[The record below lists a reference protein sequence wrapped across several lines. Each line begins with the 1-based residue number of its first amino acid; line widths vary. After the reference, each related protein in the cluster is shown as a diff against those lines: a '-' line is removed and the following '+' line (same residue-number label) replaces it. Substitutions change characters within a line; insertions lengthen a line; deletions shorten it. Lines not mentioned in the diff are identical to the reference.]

1 MLETVLNGAI
11 SAALG
16 ARIVGEE
23 RMGRGHNAE
32 LTRAALSDG
41 RVVVVKT
48 DGVGDPDAL
57 AIEGRTLRHLAE
69 VGGLRTPAIY
79 VAEPG
84 LVVMEFMDN
93 DSGLS
98 AVGEIEAADQVAILH
113 SHTAAQYG
121 FAYDTRIGP
130 LQQPNPEGGDWCAF
144 FRDHRLMLMA
154 RAAYREGVLAQRLLG
169 KIETLAERL
178 DTLIGEAGP
187 PVLIHGDLWGGNVLG
202 RRGHLS
208 GFIDPAVYHADAEI
222 ELAFSTLFHT
232 FGQPFF
238 DRYREHH
245 AIRPGFFEVRRD
257 LYNLYPL
264 LVHVRL
270 FQGSYT
276 AAVERIV
283 ARFVG
288 G

>member
-1 MLETVLNGAI
+1 MDTFLPETVG
-11 SAALG
+11 SVLG
-16 ARIVGEE
+16 AGIVDQQ

-32 LTRAALSDG
+32 LTRAVLSDG

-48 DGVGDPDAL
+48 DDAGDPEAL
-57 AIEGRTLRHLAE
+57 AIEGRTLRHLGE
-69 VGGLRTPAIY
+69 IGGLRTPAIY

-84 LVVMEFMDN
+84 MLIMEYLDH
-93 DSGLS
+93 DSSLS
-98 AVGEIEAADQVAILH
+98 AVGEIEAADQVAALH
-113 SHTAAQYG
+113 GHTAECYG

-130 LQQPNPEGGDWCAF
+130 LAQPNPQGGDWCAF
-144 FRDHRLMLMA
+144 FRDHRLMAMA
-154 RAAYREGVLAQRLLG
+154 RAAHDEGVLAHRLLAR
-169 KIETLAERL
+169 IETLAARL
-178 DTLIGEAGP
+178 DALIGEPGP

-202 RRGHLS
+202 RRGHLC
-208 GFIDPAVYHADAEI
+208 GFIDPAVYYADAEI
-222 ELAFSTLFHT
+222 ELAFSTLFQT

-270 FQGSYT
+270 FQGSYG

>member
-1 MLETVLNGAI
+1 MLETVLSGAI
-11 SAALG
+11 AGAVG
-16 ARIVGEE
+16 ARIVHEE

-32 LTRAALSDG
+32 LTRAELSDG

-48 DGVGDPDAL
+48 HGGGDPEAL

-84 LVVMEFMDN
+84 LVVMEYIDH

-98 AVGEIEAADQVAILH
+98 GVGEIEAADQVAALH
-113 SHTAAQYG
+113 GHRAARYG

-130 LQQPNPEGGDWCAF
+130 LEQPNPEAADWCAF
-144 FRDHRLMLMA
+144 FRDHRLMAMA
-154 RAAYREGVLAQRLLG
+154 RAAYREGVLPQRLLAQ
-169 KIETLAERL
+169 IETLADRL
-178 DTLIGEAGP
+178 EVLIGEPGP

-202 RRGHLS
+202 RRGHLC

-245 AIRPGFFEVRRD
+245 EIRPGFFEVRRD

-276 AAVERIV
+276 AAVARIV
-283 ARFVG
+283 ARFLG
-288 G
+288 S